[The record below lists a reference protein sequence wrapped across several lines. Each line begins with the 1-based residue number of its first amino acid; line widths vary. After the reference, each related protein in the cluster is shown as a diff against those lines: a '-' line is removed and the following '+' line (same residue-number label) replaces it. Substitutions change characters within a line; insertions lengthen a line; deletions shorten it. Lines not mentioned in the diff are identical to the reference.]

1 MYTVQQLD
9 DMRASIEKDRRIRL
23 LSFTTSLVLVM
34 IIMCLTTY
42 WLG

>member
-23 LSFTTSLVLVM
+23 LSFATSLVLVM